1 MNKKE
6 IILEQKTLSM
16 NHLGSIRCVLLQE
29 HRPLKETECIKALE
43 WLKGQLIRA
52 VDKEAEDLM
61 DVVIRIKKQMA
72 HIGTPLS
79 FDIKTHWY
87 AAIDICKHLDIPCH
101 RKFFKK
107 QLRHDMLKKAMIQCS
122 DGKRHTALLVNTEG
136 VDRLIDACRPGALT
150 RRNTG
155 FKNEEYTREI
165 YSLTEDEQ
173 GADNG
178 VVKVLSKALEQETA
192 KNEALA
198 GKLLLLQDENR
209 HLKRKADLFEDIRSV
224 VEGSA

>member
-1 MNKKE
+1 
-6 IILEQKTLSM
+6 
-16 NHLGSIRCVLLQE
+16 
-29 HRPLKETECIKALE
+29 
-43 WLKGQLIRA
+43 
-52 VDKEAEDLM
+52 
-61 DVVIRIKKQMA
+61 
-72 HIGTPLS
+72 
-79 FDIKTHWY
+79 
-87 AAIDICKHLDIPCH
+87 
-101 RKFFKK
+101 
-107 QLRHDMLKKAMIQCS
+107 MLKKAMIQCS

-165 YSLTEDEQ
+165 HSQTEDEQ